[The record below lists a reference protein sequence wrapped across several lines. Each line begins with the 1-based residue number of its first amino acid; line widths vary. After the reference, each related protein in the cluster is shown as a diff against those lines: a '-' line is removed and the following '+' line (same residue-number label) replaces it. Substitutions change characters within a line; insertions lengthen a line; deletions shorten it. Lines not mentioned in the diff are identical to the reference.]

1 MIAARSL
8 PSLAHTGAI
17 AHERETGQTLA
28 YPRPAHCTFFHLID
42 DYRSSRGKLG
52 HGSDIQAPGRNRKI
66 AKSKLAVRQC
76 LGKACTLQFNLKQF
90 CRKFMGLKAAIL
102 NLLLQT
108 CLTSAESAAH
118 LKKQKLSLSS
128 GGCRRT
134 WSGTTSSHP
143 PSSSG
148 ATIPPC
154 HVATFDTARGHRAG
168 RDERRSPCRR
178 CRYLG
183 RT

>member
-1 MIAARSL
+1 MTIAPHAGNW
-8 PSLAHTGAI
+8 ATA
-17 AHERETGQTLA
+17 QT
-28 YPRPAHCTFFHLID
+28 
-42 DYRSSRGKLG
+42 
-52 HGSDIQAPGRNRKI
+52 
-66 AKSKLAVRQC
+66 SKL
-76 LGKACTLQFNLKQF
+76 LGGTAKLQRANWLFGNAWAKLARFNLTSSSSAES
-90 CRKFMGLKAAIL
+90 FMGLKAAIL

-168 RDERRSPCRR
+168 RDERRSSCRR